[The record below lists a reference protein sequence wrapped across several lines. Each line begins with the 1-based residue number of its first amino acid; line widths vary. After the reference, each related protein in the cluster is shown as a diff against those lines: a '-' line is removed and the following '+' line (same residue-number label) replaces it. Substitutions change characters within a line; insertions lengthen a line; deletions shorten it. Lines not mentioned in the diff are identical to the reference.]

1 MDNTVD
7 TDMTQS
13 GSLVSDIDLQVMSPN
28 HSAQIPQAALPGCPG
43 VREGVQGSRVSGGE
57 GGAGRPGAVM
67 QGYPTTPNGCWV
79 YENNTIPSGKAPG
92 PRRYCVF

>member
-43 VREGVQGSRVSGGE
+43 VREGVQGSRVSGG
-57 GGAGRPGAVM
+57 
-67 QGYPTTPNGCWV
+67 
-79 YENNTIPSGKAPG
+79 NTVRAG
-92 PRRYCVF
+92 PRASTVLCVLVTH